1 MVKEMDHVGYQM
13 KSVKK
18 IADGEKLTYV
28 SLIQAPVPTTTG
40 NGEDLKL
47 GAGV

>member
-1 MVKEMDHVGYQM
+1 MGHIGYQI
-13 KSVKK
+13 KSVTKN
-18 IADGEKLTYV
+18 ESELRYV
-28 SLIQAPVPTTTG
+28 SLIQAPIPTTTE